1 VREPHRQC
9 AAYSPPMAGF
19 STGQRPC
26 RNLPNSSSTPGQTSG
41 DGSVGGGG
49 GWAGGAGGGSGGGS
63 GSGGGG
69 AGGRSGGGSGSRG
82 RRWRRWWRR
91 WPRAATSA
99 DATSAH
105 RSTSDPPAPLPVG
118 LMAPDEITPAHTLV
132 IIGARQQRR
141 CRARGPSNLRRRS
154 FRQIERRRLFKTDQS
169 ATRTD
174 RVRRGDGRLLHRL
187 RPQQAGARLRLFR
200 GRAGAAR
207 GGQAPHPRRGA
218 ARCYQ
223 CC

>member
-19 STGQRPC
+19 STGRRPC

-49 GWAGGAGGGSGGGS
+49 GWARGAGGGSGGGS
-63 GSGGGG
+63 GSGG

-105 RSTSDPPAPLPVG
+105 RSTVRPTSAAACRPY
-118 LMAPDEITPAHTLV
+118 
-132 IIGARQQRR
+132 GARRDHPGAYR
-141 CRARGPSNLRRRS
+141 WSSSGRGSGADAAPAAHPTYAGTHSAKS
-154 FRQIERRRLFKTDQS
+154 SAVAYSRLIN
-169 ATRTD
+169 
-174 RVRRGDGRLLHRL
+174 
-187 RPQQAGARLRLFR
+187 
-200 GRAGAAR
+200 
-207 GGQAPHPRRGA
+207 PRRGPTGSA
-218 ARCYQ
+218 EETEPASSSATTTGRSKCKKVSRSGKSIYGSRFKSHQ
-223 CC
+223 